1 MALAEVIPGLVPLTR
16 ENFALEG
23 GAAFT
28 LGVAAAAVHDH
39 SPFFVLVRSPDLGV
53 VDCPPASVPAKAG

>member
-1 MALAEVIPGLVPLTR
+1 MALAELIPGLFPLAR
-16 ENFALEG
+16 ENFLED

-28 LGVAAAAVHDH
+28 FGVAAAAIHDH

-53 VDCPPASVPAKAG
+53 VDGSPASVPAKAG